1 MRPVKTRKM
10 VRQAVRILRD
20 SPAIDHWQKGRERIE
35 AEELLEHLAGDLPD
49 PDMEVPGSVR
59 REFMAL
65 IERRATG
72 EPVPLIKGYTDF
84 LGLDLIAEP
93 GVFVPRDSSEFLA
106 IQAIRRLKGRTHP
119 VHVDLATGGGTIALA
134 VKSRVK
140 KADVYGTD
148 VAADAVELARKNA
161 KNLGLKA
168 TFLQGDLFA
177 ALPASIEHKVD
188 VITLH
193 PPYVPA
199 GEIEDLP
206 EEVRE
211 WEPVHTLTDGSVD
224 GMGLVQ
230 RASAEGPGW
239 LRKNGWLLIEVD
251 PDAARDVKKV
261 MKKAGFRDVKS
272 TQGGELK
279 VTRVVVGR
287 RPG

>member
-1 MRPVKTRKM
+1 MRHVKTRKV
-10 VRQAVRILRD
+10 VRRATQILRA

-35 AEELLEHLAGDLPD
+35 AEELLEHLMEELPD
-49 PDMEVPGSVR
+49 PDADVPGSVR
-59 REFMAL
+59 RAFMEL

-84 LGLDLIAEP
+84 LGLNLIAEP

-106 IQAIRRLKGRTHP
+106 IQAIRRLTGRKRP

-161 KNLGLKA
+161 DNLRLKA
-168 TFLQGDLFA
+168 TFLQGDLFEG
-177 ALPASIEHKVD
+177 LPPSIEHRVD
-188 VITLH
+188 IITLH

-206 EEVRE
+206 DEVRE

-230 RASAEGPGW
+230 RATLEGRGW

-251 PDAARDVKKV
+251 PDAARVVKKL
-261 MKKAGFRDVKS
+261 MKKAGYRDVKS
-272 TQGGELK
+272 TEGGELK
-279 VTRVVVGR
+279 VTRVVVGK
-287 RPG
+287 RPA

>member
-1 MRPVKTRKM
+1 MRPVKARKVTREATRTLK
-10 VRQAVRILRD
+10 A

-35 AEELLEHLAGDLPD
+35 AEELLEHLMGEMPAPD
-49 PDMEVPGSVR
+49 DDVPA
-59 REFMAL
+59 AL
-65 IERRATG
+65 RKEYQSLIRRRAAG

-84 LGLDLIAEP
+84 LGLDLLAEP

-106 IQAIRRLKGRTHP
+106 IQAIRRLKNRDKP

-140 KADVYGTD
+140 KARVFGTD

-161 KNLGLKA
+161 THLGLKA
-168 TFLQGDLFA
+168 TFVQGDMFG
-177 ALPASIEHKVD
+177 ALPASIRGKTD

-193 PPYVPA
+193 PPYVPV
-199 GEIEDLP
+199 GEVEDLP
-206 EEVRE
+206 DEVRE

-230 RASAEGPGW
+230 HAAKEGPGW
-239 LRKNGWLLIEVD
+239 LRTNGWLLIEVD
-251 PDAARDVKKV
+251 PEAAPDVKRV
-261 MKKAGFRDVKS
+261 MTKAGFRGVKS
-272 TQGGELK
+272 TEGGELK

-287 RPG
+287 RPS

>member
-1 MRPVKTRKM
+1 MRHVKTRSV
-10 VRQAVRILRD
+10 VRQATQILRA

-35 AEELLEHLAGDLPD
+35 AEELLEHL
-49 PDMEVPGSVR
+49 MEEMPEPEADVPGPVR

-65 IERRATG
+65 IERRAAG

-84 LGLDLIAEP
+84 LGLNLIAEP

-106 IQAIRRLKGRTHP
+106 IQAIRRLTGRKRP

-161 KNLGLKA
+161 AHLRLRA
-168 TFLQGDLFA
+168 TFLQGDLFEG
-177 ALPASIEHKVD
+177 LPASIEHRVD
-188 VITLH
+188 IITLH

-206 EEVRE
+206 DEVRE

-230 RASAEGPGW
+230 RAASEGTGW

-261 MKKAGFRDVKS
+261 MKKAGYRDVKS
-272 TQGGELK
+272 TEGGELK
-279 VTRVVVGR
+279 VTRVVVGK
-287 RPG
+287 RPT

>member
-1 MRPVKTRKM
+1 MRTVKTRKM
-10 VRQAVRILRD
+10 LRQATQILRA

-35 AEELLEHLAGDLPD
+35 SEELLEHLVGDLPD
-49 PDMEVPGSVR
+49 PDMEVPGSVHR
-59 REFMAL
+59 AFMAL
-65 IERRATG
+65 IERRAGG

-106 IQAIRRLKGRTHP
+106 IQAIRRLKGRKRP

-148 VAADAVELARKNA
+148 LAADAVELARKNA
-161 KNLGLKA
+161 THLGLAA
-168 TFLQGDLFA
+168 TFLQGNMFA
-177 ALPASIEHKVD
+177 GLPVSIQRRVD

-199 GEIEDLP
+199 GEIDDLP
-206 EEVRE
+206 DEVRE
-211 WEPVHTLTDGSVD
+211 WEPVHTLTDGSAD

-230 RASAEGPGW
+230 HASEEGPAW
-239 LRKNGWLLIEVD
+239 LRTNGWLLIEVD

-272 TQGGELK
+272 TEGGELK

-287 RPG
+287 RPV